1 MALKVQSEAVLL
13 RIHIGEADKFE
24 GKPLYK
30 KILSVLR
37 ENKIAGATVI
47 RGIAG
52 FGKSTILHTASII
65 DISEDL
71 PIIIEVIDREENI
84 NAVLPKI
91 DDLIKD
97 GLITMEKVK
106 VIKYTSSKDKT

>member
-1 MALKVQSEAVLL
+1 MKVQSEAVLL

>member
-1 MALKVQSEAVLL
+1 MKVQSEAVLL

-30 KILSVLR
+30 KILSILR

-52 FGKSTILHTASII
+52 FGKSTVLHTASIL

-71 PIIIEVIDREENI
+71 PIIIEVVDREENI
-84 NAVLPKI
+84 NTVLPKI
-91 DDLIKD
+91 DELIED

-106 VIKYTSSKDKT
+106 VIKYVSSKDKT

>member
-1 MALKVQSEAVLL
+1 MKVQSEAVLL

-52 FGKSTILHTASII
+52 FGKSTVLHTASII

-71 PIIIEVIDREENI
+71 PIVIEVIDREENI
-84 NAVLPKI
+84 NTVLPKI
-91 DDLIKD
+91 DELIKD

-106 VIKYTSSKDKT
+106 VIKYSSSKDKT